1 MEYELLY
8 LIPESKKTELDAIKK
23 DVHKIVQD
31 LGGVWKDPQI
41 VEARGLA
48 YKIQHHMRGIYVAQR
63 FTLET
68 QGSSPEK
75 EDLSSNPI
83 ATITRSLNLIKN
95 IMRFLIVK
103 ADELPALLTADQR
116 KEKRMRET
124 ISSRTDAIDK
134 ELEKV
139 LHI

>member
-1 MEYELLY
+1 
-8 LIPESKKTELDAIKK
+8 
-23 DVHKIVQD
+23 
-31 LGGVWKDPQI
+31 
-41 VEARGLA
+41 
-48 YKIQHHMRGIYVAQR
+48 
-63 FTLET
+63 
-68 QGSSPEK
+68 
-75 EDLSSNPI
+75 
-83 ATITRSLNLIKN
+83 
-95 IMRFLIVK
+95 MRFLIVK